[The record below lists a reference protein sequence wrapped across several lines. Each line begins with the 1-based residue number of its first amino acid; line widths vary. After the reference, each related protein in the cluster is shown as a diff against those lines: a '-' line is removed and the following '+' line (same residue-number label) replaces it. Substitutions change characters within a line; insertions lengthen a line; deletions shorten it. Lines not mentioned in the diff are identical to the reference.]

1 MPPAK
6 YKLYFSQMQEQN
18 EELFADFLRIHQ
30 LFESDADKHG
40 EDFHRVGQKVV
51 DIIRD
56 WDRRLCSA
64 MGRGSFSK
72 YSEQLSE
79 KFWGEAK
86 KIFPLIHSVG
96 VKFS

>member
-6 YKLYFSQMQEQN
+6 YKQYFTQMQEQN
-18 EELFADFLRIHQ
+18 EELFADFLKIHK
-30 LFESDADKHG
+30 LFESEG
-40 EDFHRVGQKVV
+40 GQYEEEFHKIGQKVV
-51 DIIRD
+51 DVMRD

-64 MGRGSFSK
+64 MGRGAFSK

-86 KIFPLIHSVG
+86 KIFSLIYSVG
-96 VKFS
+96 VKTS